1 MSSRRVQV
9 VVLCEGIKDFRFA
22 YRCLVQRGWRPD
34 QIKANFSK
42 GQSAFDYVLDNYPV
56 EVRANRKGEGQRD
69 LLVIIDGD
77 VEKEEG
83 RKRQLEQHLR
93 EAREP
98 ARKPGERVALWVPV
112 RHLETWIYFLK
123 HGSADETAEY
133 KKNSKVKEED
143 RLPAAQ
149 KFARILAK
157 KQALPRGALSSM
169 RNAVKEFE
177 RIQGRVAPGSER
189 LARRK
194 DKRR

>member
-9 VVLCEGIKDFRFA
+9 VVLCEGVRDYRFA

-34 QIKANFSK
+34 QIRANYSK
-42 GQSAFDYVLDNYPV
+42 GGSGFDHVLDDYPV
-56 EVRANRKGEGQRD
+56 EVRANRKGEGHRD

-77 VEKEEG
+77 EEKEEG

-98 ARKPGERVALWVPV
+98 SRKPGERIAIWVPM
-112 RHLETWIYFLK
+112 RQLETWIYFLK
-123 HGSADETAEY
+123 HGSADEVAEY
-133 KKNSKVKEED
+133 KEDSKVKD
-143 RLPAAQ
+143 RDLLPVAR

-157 KQALPRGALSSM
+157 EQALPRGALSSM
-169 RNAVKEFE
+169 RSAVKEFE
-177 RIQGRVAPGSER
+177 RIQGRIAPGGAR

-194 DKRR
+194 DKR